1 MLSTAIYT
9 HDEKNDKES
18 RMITKDVSVPQNQ
31 AKDEL
36 PHFSRLP
43 KHVGFIPDGNR
54 RWAVDRGLPRSGG
67 YAAGL
72 LPGLHL
78 LEVCKTLG
86 IEEASVYGFT
96 KDNTRRPKEQTE
108 AFRQACVEFANM
120 ALTRG
125 VALLVLG
132 DSSSP
137 LFPEELLPYT
147 TRSTASEGAMRV
159 NLLAN
164 YGWDW
169 DLQTALNAAGSESR
183 VSKRDIHTLL
193 ASSDVSRI
201 DLVVRWGGRRRLSGF
216 LPVQSVYADFFVI
229 DDYWPDYQVEQFY
242 EALSWFQSQDTTL
255 GG

>member
-1 MLSTAIYT
+1 
-9 HDEKNDKES
+9 
-18 RMITKDVSVPQNQ
+18 MITRDASVPQTNTPDVEQ
-31 AKDEL
+31 
-36 PHFSRLP
+36 HFTRLP
-43 KHVGFIPDGNR
+43 RHVGFIPDGNR
-54 RWAVDRGLPRSGG
+54 RWADQKGLPRSGG

-78 LEVCKTLG
+78 LEVCMNLG

-108 AFRQACVEFANM
+108 AFRQACVEFANL
-120 ALTRG
+120 ALERG

-147 TRSTASEGAMRV
+147 TRSSAPEGAIRV

-169 DLQTALNAAGSESR
+169 DLQTAMNAVDNQTK
-183 VSKRDIHTLL
+183 VSKRSLPSLL

-201 DLVVRWGGRRRLSGF
+201 DLIVRWGGRRRLSGF

-229 DDYWPDYQVEQFY
+229 DEYWPDYQVEHFFK
-242 EALSWFQSQDTTL
+242 ALSWYQSQDTTL

>member
-1 MLSTAIYT
+1 
-9 HDEKNDKES
+9 
-18 RMITKDVSVPQNQ
+18 MITRDVSAPDKQSNE
-31 AKDEL
+31 KEKS
-36 PHFSRLP
+36 FSRLP
-43 KHVGFIPDGNR
+43 RHVGFIPDGNR
-54 RWAVDRGLPRSGG
+54 RWADRRGLPRSGG

-78 LEVCKTLG
+78 LEVCKDLG

-108 AFRQACVEFANM
+108 AFREACVQFAHQ
-120 ALTRG
+120 ALERG

-132 DSSSP
+132 DSTSP

-147 TRSTASEGAMRV
+147 NRSSAKEGAMRV

-169 DLQTALNAAGSESR
+169 DLQSALNAVDVETKI
-183 VSKRDIHTLL
+183 SKRNIHTLL
-193 ASSDVSRI
+193 ASADVSRI
-201 DLVVRWGGRRRLSGF
+201 DLIVRWGGRRRLSGF

-229 DDYWPDYQVEQFY
+229 DDYWPDYQVEHFY
-242 EALSWFQSQDTTL
+242 KALSWYQSQDTTL